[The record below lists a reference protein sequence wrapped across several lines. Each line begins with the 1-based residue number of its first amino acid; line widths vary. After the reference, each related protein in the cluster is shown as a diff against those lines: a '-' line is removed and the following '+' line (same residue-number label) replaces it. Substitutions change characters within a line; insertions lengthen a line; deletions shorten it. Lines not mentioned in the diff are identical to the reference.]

1 MVQKSYIKL
10 LVVFGVCA
18 LSLLI
23 AALIGKSEAL
33 GLGLAAF
40 VIIVIPVVLGF
51 FYYPIFGLSITLA
64 LSFFLL
70 GILRFIDLPLGTV
83 LDGMVAMLFLGFLWT
98 VVTKKFS
105 LDLKNPLSIMV
116 MIWIVYNMLELVNP
130 FAASTEAWIYT
141 IRAIALTMLL
151 YFVTIQIFS
160 DYNRVKIFIAVW
172 LTLAFMLAAYGI
184 YQEFN
189 GLSKV
194 EEAWARATTARFELL
209 YNWGRFR
216 KFSFFPD
223 PTNFGVTCAYTGVF
237 CTILAIG
244 NKVKWFYRIVL
255 FAAGGMM
262 FFAMV
267 FSGTRTA
274 YVMPVAGL
282 IFYVCL
288 NFNWKVVTVFGIVFG
303 MGAGVILSPIKSL
316 GPLDANSLERI
327 RSAFM
332 PGDDPSFQVRLKNQ
346 RFIQPYIQTHPLGG
360 GLGSTGEWGKRFSPW
375 SPLSQFPPDSGFV
388 KIGVEQ
394 GLLGLI
400 IYCLMLFF
408 VFKIGVDNY
417 FASNSDKV
425 KNILAAI
432 MTTLF
437 SIIVANYAQETIMM
451 YPTSIIFYCCM
462 GVIVASK
469 NIQNV
474 DKLLKK

>member
-1 MVQKSYIKL
+1 MIQKPYIRTI
-10 LVVFGVCA
+10 VVCLVCA
-18 LSLLI
+18 LCIGIAGLL
-23 AALIGKSEAL
+23 GKSETA
-33 GLGLAAF
+33 GIGLAAF
-40 VIIVIPVVLGF
+40 IIVVIPSVLGF
-51 FYYPIFGLSITLA
+51 VYYPIFGLIVTLT
-64 LSFFLL
+64 LSYFLL

-83 LDGMVAMLFLGFLWT
+83 LDGMVALLFFGFLWSVINKT
-98 VVTKKFS
+98 FS
-105 LDLKNPLSIMV
+105 INMKQPLSILV
-116 MIWIVYNMLELVNP
+116 VVWILYNFMELLNP
-130 FAASTEAWIYT
+130 FAASKEAWIYT

-151 YFVTIQIFS
+151 YFVAIQIFS
-160 DYNRVKIFIAVW
+160 DYSRLKIFIAVW
-172 LTLAFMLAAYGI
+172 LTLSLALALYGI

-189 GLSKV
+189 GLSAT
-194 EEAWARATTARFELL
+194 EEAWARATEARFLLL

-237 CTILAIG
+237 CIILAIG
-244 NKVKWFYRIVL
+244 NKVKWLYRILL
-255 FAAGGMM
+255 FTAGGIMV
-262 FFAMV
+262 FAMV

-282 IFYVCL
+282 VFYVCL
-288 NFNWKVVTVFGIVFG
+288 NFNWKIVTIFGIVFA

-332 PGDDPSFQVRLKNQ
+332 PSDDPSFQVRLKNQ
-346 RFIQPYIQTHPLGG
+346 RFIQPYIQSNPLGG

-394 GLLGLI
+394 GSVGLI
-400 IYCLMLFF
+400 IYCVMLFF
-408 VFKIGVDNY
+408 VFKTGVDSY
-417 FASNSDKV
+417 FSIDNHKI
-425 KNILAAI
+425 KNILAAV

-462 GVIVASK
+462 GFIMASK
-469 NIQNV
+469 SIEIE
-474 DKLLKK
+474 DKTSKV